1 MASERGGGDV
11 GVYWVE
17 CCKCNKWD
25 IFENFEI
32 LGKYNEAKIRKMNLV
47 CRMCTLA
54 KTHLDAVNRLEAK
67 IASLEKGTKTDDKTW
82 AEKV

>member
-25 IFENFEI
+25 IYENFEI
-32 LGKYNEAKIRKMNLV
+32 LGKYNEAKVRKMNLV
-47 CRMCTLA
+47 CRMCT
-54 KTHLDAVNRLEAK
+54 
-67 IASLEKGTKTDDKTW
+67 IA
-82 AEKV
+82 